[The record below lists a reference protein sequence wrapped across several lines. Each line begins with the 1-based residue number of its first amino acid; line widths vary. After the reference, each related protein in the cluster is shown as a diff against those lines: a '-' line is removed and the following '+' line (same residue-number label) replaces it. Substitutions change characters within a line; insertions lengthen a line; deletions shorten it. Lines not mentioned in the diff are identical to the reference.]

1 MAVGVGSVDEPPVT
15 PQPNQPRDDFDDP
28 IRPSRVTGRG
38 SVDIGQETETAA
50 GWKYEVLIRRPGQE
64 QTSHSV
70 SLSWVDHDYW
80 SGGRLPP
87 SQVVE
92 AVLRYALEHDGDPV
106 RGAMMNWPTHFDAA
120 RIRRWF
126 PQMDEELRLGA

>member
-1 MAVGVGSVDEPPVT
+1 MSR
-15 PQPNQPRDDFDDP
+15 PNQPWDEFDDP
-28 IRPSRVTGRG
+28 GRASRVAGRA
-38 SVDIGQETETAA
+38 SVDIGQETETGA
-50 GWKYEVLIRRPGQE
+50 GWKYEVLLRRPGQG

-80 SGGRLPP
+80 SGGRIPP

-92 AVLRYALEHDGDPV
+92 AVLRYAIEHDGDRA
-106 RGAMMNWPTHFDAA
+106 RGATMTWPAHFDAA

-126 PQMDEELRLGA
+126 PRMDEELRLGA

>member
-1 MAVGVGSVDEPPVT
+1 MSR
-15 PQPNQPRDDFDDP
+15 PNQPWDEFDD
-28 IRPSRVTGRG
+28 RTSRVAGRA
-38 SVDIGQETETAA
+38 SVDIGQETETQA
-50 GWKYEVLIRRPGQE
+50 GWKYEVRLSRPGQG

-80 SGGRLPP
+80 SGGRMPP

-92 AVLRYALEHDGDPV
+92 AVLRYALEHDGHQAGGV
-106 RGAMMNWPTHFDAA
+106 AATWPTNFDAA

-126 PQMDEELRLGA
+126 PRMDEELRLGA

>member
-1 MAVGVGSVDEPPVT
+1 MAVHAGSVDVPPVT
-15 PQPNQPRDDFDDP
+15 IQPNQPWDEPDD
-28 IRPSRVTGRG
+28 RSRSRVAGR
-38 SVDIGQETETAA
+38 STVDIGQEVETSA
-50 GWKYEVLIRRPGQE
+50 GWKYEVRISRPGQP
-64 QTSHSV
+64 QSSHQV

-92 AVLRYALEHDGDPV
+92 AVLRYAIEHEGHQA
-106 RGAMMNWPTHFDAA
+106 RGAEMSWPAHFDAA

-126 PQMDEELRLGA
+126 PRLDEELRVGA